1 MLRKEENMLSYRENF
16 TLWSQSPAF
25 DAKTRQ
31 EVLALTDEKEIED
44 RFYRDLEFG
53 TAGLRG
59 IMGAG
64 TNRINSYTVG
74 RASLGLARHLEKK
87 YPDGKEKGIVIGY
100 DTRNQSDT
108 LARRT
113 ADVFTACGFR
123 VYLFDQ
129 CVPTPTLS
137 FSVRHLHCISGV
149 VLTASHNPPA
159 YNGYKAYDNTGCQI
173 GIEEANS
180 VLAEI
185 GAIEDWAEIPEKGN
199 DELLTFVGEDLIHS
213 FTNAVLTQSTLKD
226 REAKGN
232 LKLVYTPIH
241 GSGHVPVLQILEK
254 DGFQNVTVVEEQ
266 RLPNGNFPTVKSPNP
281 EERGALEM
289 GIQLAEKIGADLV
302 IGTDPDAD
310 RIGCAVHHEGKTV
323 LLSGNQVGALL
334 CDFILQNRTVLGKNP
349 VVINTIVSS
358 DLGCAIAKGRGCESM
373 QVLTGFKFIGEKVT
387 LFEKE
392 REENLE
398 TAHHFVLGYEESY
411 GYLSGTH
418 ARDKDA
424 IVAAMLISEMAAF
437 HKREGRTLVDAL
449 EMLYKEFGYYL
460 DSVDSFTL
468 QGKEGLE
475 KIAEIMK
482 NARANPDFIPNVEKI
497 LDYSLGIDSL
507 PPSNVLKFYLK
518 DGSWVAMR
526 PSGTEPKIKFYYC
539 IRSNDKK
546 SAEESLQI
554 LRKTLTEKFG
564 LA

>member
-1 MLRKEENMLSYRENF
+1 MLSYQENYA
-16 TLWSQSPAF
+16 LWSKDPAF
-25 DAKTRQ
+25 DEETRQ
-31 EVLALTDEKEIED
+31 EVLALRDEKEIEE
-44 RFYRDLEFG
+44 RFYKDLEFG

-74 RASLGLARHLEKK
+74 RATLGLARHLEKK
-87 YPDGKEKGIVIGY
+87 FPNGKKDGVVIAY
-100 DTRNQSDT
+100 DTRMNSDT

-137 FSVRHLHCISGV
+137 FAVRHFHCVSGV
-149 VLTASHNPPA
+149 VLTASHNPPI
-159 YNGYKAYDNTGCQI
+159 YNGYKAYDETGCQI
-173 GIEEANS
+173 GIEEAES
-180 VLAEI
+180 VLSEI
-185 GAIEDWAEIPEKGN
+185 GAIRDWGSLPQKGN
-199 DELLTFVGEDLIHS
+199 DDLLTFVGKELIHA
-213 FTNAVLTQSTLKD
+213 FTDAVLTQSTFED
-226 REAKGN
+226 RKAKEN

-241 GSGHVPVLQILEK
+241 GTGHVPVLQILEK
-254 DGFQNVTVVEEQ
+254 DGFRDVTVVEEQ
-266 RLPNGNFPTVKSPNP
+266 RLPDGKFPTVKSPNP

-289 GIQLAEKIGADLV
+289 GIALAERIGADLV

-310 RIGCAVHHEGKTV
+310 RIGCAVRHRGETV

-334 CDFILQNRTVLGKNP
+334 CDFLLQNRTGLEKRP
-349 VVINTIVSS
+349 VVINTIVTG
-358 DLGCAIAKGRGCESM
+358 DMGRAIAEGRGAASM
-373 QVLTGFKFIGEKVT
+373 QVLTGFKFIGEKVS

-392 REENLE
+392 KEESPE
-398 TAHHFVLGYEESY
+398 TARHFVLGYEESY

-424 IVAAMLISEMAAF
+424 VVASMLIAEMAAF
-437 HKREGRTLVDAL
+437 HKKAGKTLVDAL
-449 EMLYKEFGYYL
+449 NDLYREFGYYL
-460 DSVDSFTL
+460 DKVESFTL

-475 KIAEIMK
+475 EIARIMK
-482 NARANPDFIPNVEKI
+482 TAREEKNILPDVEKI
-497 LDYSLGIDSL
+497 LDYKNGLDSL

-518 DGSWVAMR
+518 GGSWVAMR

-539 IRSNDKK
+539 IRSADEKG
-546 SAEESLQI
+546 AEKAFTSI
-554 LRKTLTEKFG
+554 RKALVEKFG